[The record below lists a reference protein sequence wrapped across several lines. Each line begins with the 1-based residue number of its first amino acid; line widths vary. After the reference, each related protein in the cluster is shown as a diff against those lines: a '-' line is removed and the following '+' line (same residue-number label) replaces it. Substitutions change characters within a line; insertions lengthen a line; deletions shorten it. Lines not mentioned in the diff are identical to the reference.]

1 MEENLFND
9 LVQGLNEAIAYERDE
24 ILLKVNERSTDDFM
38 SIYSRL
44 PEEKKVILLSIAND
58 MLIANAKV

>member
-1 MEENLFND
+1 MKESLFND
-9 LVQGLNEAIAYERDE
+9 LIQGLNEAIAHERVE
-24 ILLKVNERSTDDFM
+24 MLLKVTTHSADDFM

-58 MLIANAKV
+58 MLIANVKA